1 MKWFWICLF
10 GFLICLVV
18 SAAIMRPDTV
28 DSTLT
33 FTGTFL
39 VVAAWTLLGVLVL
52 GAIVTGIVITWV
64 AIHRQRL
71 ASVREVDGH
80 YPLQRIKLRDGRLII
95 FDPNVM
101 VSNAAIID
109 TRSGRIDEYEPAAGW
124 EIQATIRALV
134 ERTRTAQAMYQ
145 GDASRSSKYGSEHR
159 GERHGSVRA
168 LDAQPKPIALPPPPA
183 PAQLPAPATV
193 RDWAPIDAL
202 NANTRQRLALG
213 QSNGE
218 IIKWDLTEAPHL
230 RFHGMTQGSGK
241 TNAIKTAAAGAVR
254 TGAHLVV
261 LDRRRFKDWSDFR
274 DCAELVD
281 TRDPRAF
288 AAAVTQLCAIYQERD
303 AMLGQHGAPNI
314 TSLPQPPHRIVIV
327 VSEFGA
333 LCATAQA
340 EHVLDDVLYPLQLIM
355 REAGAAG
362 VHVLIEDQVVD
373 QRWPRG
379 ISTNAAPV
387 TGRLPLNYAAAGGY
401 HYAHQL
407 APFTFHFNG
416 QVFHTFD
423 MRAALPV
430 ALAGYGRTW
439 PNVVDSTA
447 TPVRSTVPAPGGV
460 GTLPEVERRERP
472 QERAPERNAGT
483 LPDDAPGRWVDVVC
497 TWFAAHPAA
506 LSGPAVG
513 ISDLA
518 RAMCRDA
525 EGGNDANYEAYK
537 GRAHKLFHDFRGA
550 VRLPSGERLGHDITV
565 EAHNG

>member
-1 MKWFWICLF
+1 MKWFWLSFF
-10 GFLICLVV
+10 GFLMALVV

-28 DSTLT
+28 DSTLSY
-33 FTGTFL
+33 TGTFL
-39 VVAAWTLLGVLVL
+39 VVTAWTLLGVVAV
-52 GAIVTGIVITWV
+52 GAIVACIVFTWV

-80 YPLQRIKLRDGRLII
+80 YPLQRIKLRDGRIII

-109 TRSGRIDEYEPAAGW
+109 TRRGTIEEHEPAAGW
-124 EIQATIRALV
+124 HVQATIRALV

-145 GDASRSSKYGSEHR
+145 GDASRSSKYGSVHR

-168 LDAQPKPIALPPPPA
+168 LDVQPKPIALPTPPA
-183 PAQLPAPATV
+183 SAQLPAPATV
-193 RDWAPIDAL
+193 REWAPIDAL
-202 NANTRQRLALG
+202 NANTRQRLVLG

-218 IIKWDLTEAPHL
+218 LIKWDLTEAPHL

-288 AAAVTQLCAIYQERD
+288 AAAVTRLCTIYQERD
-303 AMLGQHGAPNI
+303 AVLGQHGAPNI
-314 TSLPQPPHRIVIV
+314 ASLPQPPHRIVIV

-416 QVFHTFD
+416 QTFRTFD

-447 TPVRSTVPAPGGV
+447 TPVREGV
-460 GTLPEVERRERP
+460 RNERSDVFVKRSPEVDPSLEHRQTP
-472 QERAPERNAGT
+472 TNSAVAIDRATWYDWALNYVASHPGLLATPPSGVRDMARNMARHATGSEENAGSYT
-483 LPDDAPGRWVDVVC
+483 GLA
-497 TWFAAHPAA
+497 
-506 LSGPAVG
+506 
-513 ISDLA
+513 SDLA
-518 RAMCRDA
+518 KQLRAGARVPSA
-525 EGGNDANYEAYK
+525 VGG
-537 GRAHKLFHDFRGA
+537 RGA
-550 VRLPSGERLGHDITV
+550 VAGADRLI
-565 EAHNG
+565 